1 MLALLWSPAWGQV
14 HLEQELLAVPTAGQW
29 EELAY
34 SGQVP
39 SFCKEAYG
47 LGLGGWGVE
56 PGSSNPQTAGRCP
69 AAHIGEAVGQELLPP
84 DSSSCPLDAAGTSCT
99 CLFTTSSHNSFWEI
113 FTIYSDCWLFIADWK
128 VLGLGVREGLEG
140 RKELGLSI
148 LSPDSGAL
156 PVLQLILAGSTLS
169 SVLELSL
176 RETPRPLPG
185 QDRTATDGVPP
196 ARPPSQSL
204 SAPVQLQLN
213 FTARGSGPAD
223 TAQLPNIHPSRLSPC
238 LPGEPGALLL
248 ESLHLI
254 CLGGRPESSVLSSTL
269 G

>member
-1 MLALLWSPAWGQV
+1 M
-14 HLEQELLAVPTAGQW
+14 PTAGQW

-176 RETPRPLPG
+176 RETPRPRTG
-185 QDRTATDGVPP
+185 QDSDGRRPASPP
-196 ARPPSQSL
+196 TFPELVGAC
-204 SAPVQLQLN
+204 SAP
-213 FTARGSGPAD
+213 
-223 TAQLPNIHPSRLSPC
+223 AQLHSQRLGPSRHCPAPEHSS
-238 LPGEPGALLL
+238 LPPVPLPSRGAW
-248 ESLHLI
+248 
-254 CLGGRPESSVLSSTL
+254 GPTT
-269 G
+269 

>member
-1 MLALLWSPAWGQV
+1 M
-14 HLEQELLAVPTAGQW
+14 PTAGQW

-47 LGLGGWGVE
+47 LGLGGWVVE

-140 RKELGLSI
+140 RKELGTQHPVPRLW
-148 LSPDSGAL
+148 SPPGSPAHPGWEHAELCTRTEPKGDS
-156 PVLQLILAGSTLS
+156 
-169 SVLELSL
+169 
-176 RETPRPLPG
+176 ETP
-185 QDRTATDGVPP
+185 DRTGQQRTASRQPAHLPRACRRLFSSSSTSPPEARAQQTLPSSRTFIPP
-196 ARPPSQSL
+196 ACPLAFPGSL
-204 SAPVQLQLN
+204 GPYYLN
-213 FTARGSGPAD
+213 HC
-223 TAQLPNIHPSRLSPC
+223 I
-238 LPGEPGALLL
+238 
-248 ESLHLI
+248 
-254 CLGGRPESSVLSSTL
+254 
-269 G
+269 